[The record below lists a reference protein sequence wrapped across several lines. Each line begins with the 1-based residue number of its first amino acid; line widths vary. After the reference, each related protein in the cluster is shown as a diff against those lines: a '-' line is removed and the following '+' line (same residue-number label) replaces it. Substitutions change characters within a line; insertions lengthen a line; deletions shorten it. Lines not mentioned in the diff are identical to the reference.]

1 MRKSV
6 LRLKDGADF
15 DGGKTSEFLY
25 HMVDDRLASASS
37 LINANERIALEND
50 LLSSLSELCARD
62 REELSI
68 LQAVAGRSEAQSR
81 DKQDMRAGY
90 EDMRLALSEFKLP
103 AMSSKIFAQA
113 LSRTPLKR
121 RRQTTETL

>member
-50 LLSSLSELCARD
+50 LSSLSELCARD
-62 REELSI
+62 REEPFDL
-68 LQAVAGRSEAQSR
+68 AGCGRS
-81 DKQDMRAGY
+81 
-90 EDMRLALSEFKLP
+90 
-103 AMSSKIFAQA
+103 I
-113 LSRTPLKR
+113 
-121 RRQTTETL
+121 